1 MRGCLPFDPICSTMI
16 APACRDDHAE
26 VLIAGG
32 GPAGTTLARR
42 LVRLGYDVMLVT
54 ESEGRRRHLL
64 ETVAPVAFEQ
74 MVFLGLLP
82 ALTDALLGTPD
93 CETRWGDATFLPRRP
108 TQLGHLIDRSRFDA
122 ALLELAV
129 AEGVPLRVG
138 RVLHA
143 DRAGGGWRLIVAFR
157 SGLAAVT
164 SRLLIDATGR
174 RGLPPRRL
182 RRGYRLL
189 GLHGCW
195 RGKRLPDVMRLA
207 SGANYWVWGA
217 PAGNDR
223 YATTLFL
230 DPLKRVGDDGAL
242 AARFETLVRASGV
255 LEGAADATPAGPV
268 SATDATP
275 YVDRGI
281 VGEGYFRIGDAALAI
296 DPLSSAGIQAALQS
310 ATAAAVAIHT
320 LLHDPGTA
328 GLCEAFLERGLD
340 RRHARHA
347 AWTATF
353 YAEAAARFPDPFW
366 AMRAAVGAAI
376 PAPSPTRA
384 PLPAPDQPLSL
395 DRDVQFR
402 LEPCVVGDKVAWHRA
417 VIHPAL
423 TEPAAFRD
431 GIDLTAL
438 LERIRPGITAQSVI
452 RDWAACSALGP
463 AMSTL
468 SWAWRRGVIGPAEDS
483 AAEAM
488 QATAV
493 TRGPLQIP
501 SRGG

>member
-1 MRGCLPFDPICSTMI
+1 MI
-16 APACRDDHAE
+16 ASGCPEGHAE

-42 LVRLGYDVMLVT
+42 LARLGHDVMLVT
-54 ESEGRRRHLL
+54 PSEGGRRHLL

-74 MVFLGLLP
+74 MAFLGLLP

-93 CETRWGDATFLPRRP
+93 CETRWGDATFLPRP
-108 TQLGHLIDRSRFDA
+108 PAQLSHLIDRSRFDA

-129 AEGVPLRVG
+129 AQGVPLRVG
-138 RVLHA
+138 RVLHTA
-143 DRAGGGWRLIVAFR
+143 RAGGGWRVTAAFR
-157 SGLAAVT
+157 SGMAVVT
-164 SRLLIDATGR
+164 CRLLIDATGR
-174 RGLPPRRL
+174 RGLPPRRVQ
-182 RRGYRLL
+182 RGYRLL

-195 RGKRLPDVMRLA
+195 RGKGLPHVLRLA

-230 DPLKRVGDDGAL
+230 DPLKRAGDDGAL
-242 AARFETLVRASGV
+242 AARFEALVRASGV

-268 SATDATP
+268 TATDATP
-275 YVDRGI
+275 YVDRGL
-281 VGEGYFRIGDAALAI
+281 VREGYFRIGDAALAI

-366 AMRAAVGAAI
+366 SMRAAAGVTI
-376 PAPSPTRA
+376 PPPSPARA
-384 PLPAPDQPLSL
+384 PLPVPDQPLSL
-395 DRDVQFR
+395 DRNVRFG
-402 LEPCVVGDKVAWHRA
+402 LEPCVVGDKIAWHRA

-423 TEPAAFRD
+423 AEPAAFRD

-438 LERIRPGITAQSVI
+438 LERIRPGMAAQSVI
-452 RDWAACSALGP
+452 RDWAARSALGP

-468 SWAWRRGVIGPAEDS
+468 SWAWRRGIIGPAEAG
-483 AAEAM
+483 AADAM
-488 QATAV
+488 Q
-493 TRGPLQIP
+493 RRP
-501 SRGG
+501 